1 MKSGWSAKGSNGNM
15 ADNIGTAYVQIE
27 PSFEG
32 VTPKIEQHF
41 GGEGEKAGKSFG
53 GGFGSVVGVVGK
65 AMAGA
70 AAAGATAV
78 AGLTKQAVSSFSEF
92 EQLRGGAE
100 LLFGDAFGKVL
111 TDANHAFSEVQMS
124 VNDYLSTANSYATGL
139 KEALGGDEMAA
150 ADLTNKI
157 ITAQADIVAAT
168 GNSSEA
174 VANAFAGI
182 MKNNFSMLDNLQLG
196 IKPTKEGMQEVI
208 DKMNELNGTKYEM
221 GNLADMQSAIV
232 DYVSY
237 VGMAGY
243 AHNEAASTIQGSLAT
258 AKASWE
264 NLLTAIAVGDMDTIS
279 TAIENLVSSAS
290 QLGTNLQPVIEKALG
305 GISILITELGPQI
318 AAALP
323 DMISQVLPGLLSA
336 GVDIIKALG
345 EGIIQAIPGL
355 MPVITDVILQLCQ
368 MLVQMLPQL
377 IEVGMQVILEL
388 AMGIAQA
395 LPELIPTIIETVL
408 TIATY
413 LIENVDLL
421 VDAAIALIMGLADG
435 LINALP
441 VLVEKAP
448 EIVIKLVDALIRNAP
463 KIMEA
468 SVSLV
473 FKLIEGIVKYWGK
486 IFEVGAQIIEKI
498 KGGFTSKAAESQK
511 WGRDLIDNFINGI
524 KEKWEHLKQ
533 TVGQVAESIKSYLGF
548 SEPEEGPLSNFH
560 TYAPDMMKLYAK
572 GITENAGLVRDA
584 LTDATSGLMNTS
596 VDVSA
601 VRTIQ
606 TSNESVSADSG
617 VSMGRVA
624 ALLETFVE
632 NFKQEIYLDTGVLV
646 GATAPAY
653 NTALG
658 QIAVRGGNR

>member
-1 MKSGWSAKGSNGNM
+1 MS
-15 ADNIGTAYVQIE
+15 DTIGTAYVQIE

-32 VTPKIEQHF
+32 VTPKIEQEF
-41 GGEGEKAGKSFG
+41 GGEGKNAGGSFAS
-53 GGFGSVVGVVGK
+53 GFGSVMGGVGK

-111 TDANHAFSEVQMS
+111 TDANHAFSDVQMS
-124 VNDYLSTANSYATGL
+124 ANDYLATANSYATGL

-232 DYVSY
+232 DYVKY

-290 QLGTNLQPVIEKALG
+290 QLGTNLKPVIEKALG

-318 AAALP
+318 AAGLP

-345 EGIIQAIPGL
+345 EGIIQAIPEL
-355 MPVITDVILQLCQ
+355 MPAITDVVLQLCN
-368 MLVQMLPQL
+368 MLVEMLPDL
-377 IEVGMQVILEL
+377 IEVGMQVIVQL

-395 LPELIPTIIETVL
+395 LPELIPTIVETIL
-408 TIATY
+408 TIVEY
-413 LIENVDLL
+413 LIDNIDLL
-421 VDAAIALIMGLADG
+421 IDAAIAIIIGLAEG
-435 LINALP
+435 LIKALP
-441 VLVEKAP
+441 KLIEKIP
-448 EIVIKLVDALIRNAP
+448 EIIIKIVEALIRNAP
-463 KIMEA
+463 KLLAAGVGLIVMLAKGIA
-468 SVSLV
+468 SC
-473 FKLIEGIVKYWGK
+473 FKKLLETGKEIIAKVKEGIFEKIGAAKQWGK
-486 IFEVGAQIIEKI
+486 DLIKNFVGGI
-498 KGGFTSKAAESQK
+498 KG
-511 WGRDLIDNFINGI
+511 
-524 KEKWEHLKQ
+524 KWEDLKNGVKGVAQ
-533 TVGQVAESIKSYLGF
+533 TVKNWLGF
-548 SEPEEGPLSNFH
+548 SEPKEGPLSDFH
-560 TYAPDMMKLYAK
+560 TYAPDMMELYAK
-572 GITENAGLVRDA
+572 GITDNANVVKNA
-584 LTDATSGLMNTS
+584 LT
-596 VDVSA
+596 
-601 VRTIQ
+601 
-606 TSNESVSADSG
+606 
-617 VSMGRVA
+617 
-624 ALLETFVE
+624 
-632 NFKQEIYLDTGVLV
+632 
-646 GATAPAY
+646 GATAGMMNASIDPSVTQRVNSQVNAVGGGTSDVY
-653 NTALG
+653 RLLAQYLPIIAQGENIGISLEGGADALFNVVKRKNDEYRRQFG
-658 QIAVRGGNR
+658 KSAFA